1 MTERTGT
8 YQPPLTVGKLLE
20 HMKATTQKP
29 KGSFESELFNRAHQ
43 AGMVAGTGH
52 TPEPMYLVEREN
64 PFDDTSKVI
73 HAYEPVMD
81 GVCGFAWVNVKPGT
95 SRFARWIRANDK
107 GRSDDYYGG
116 TTVWVRYFDQS
127 YERKLA
133 YAEAFAEVLQEAGI
147 RAYAHGRLD

>member
-1 MTERTGT
+1 M
-8 YQPPLTVGKLLE
+8 LE
-20 HMKATTQKP
+20 HKKITAKKP
-29 KGSFESELFNRAHQ
+29 KDIFESELFERAHQ

-64 PFDDTSKVI
+64 PFDDNSPVI

-95 SRFARWIRANDK
+95 SRFARWIRNTNH

-116 TTVWVRYFDQS
+116 TTVWVRYFNQS

-133 YAEAFAEVLQEAGI
+133 YAEAFAEVLKEAGI